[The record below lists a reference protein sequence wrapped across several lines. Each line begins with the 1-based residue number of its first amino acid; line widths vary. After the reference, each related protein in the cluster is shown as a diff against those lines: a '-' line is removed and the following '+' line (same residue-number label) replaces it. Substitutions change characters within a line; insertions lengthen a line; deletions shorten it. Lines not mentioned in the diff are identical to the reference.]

1 MAKKKEL
8 IDVIGKLRACIKPMI
23 GHPENPFDE
32 TYLQE
37 LVDLAD
43 EHLDTGTVY
52 YALFSEEVSN
62 CGDYLVYGYNFT
74 DKEKIRQD
82 LIKNKNELDFDTDEE
97 FDNFDSLSLEEM
109 CEFLKFELEK
119 DTQPF

>member
-52 YALFSEEVSN
+52 
-62 CGDYLVYGYNFT
+62 
-74 DKEKIRQD
+74 
-82 LIKNKNELDFDTDEE
+82 TDEE